1 MTANNKFIGYDT
13 FIVYPNE
20 FIPDD
25 FPKKIRP
32 IDTDQLVDVNLEIM
46 KLKGDAENANIRLT
60 QSSNGLTKA
69 TSSIY
74 YYVIIHALNG
84 RRKISTV
91 RRWDIEFSMFIRA
104 IKALV
109 PNQISLINLA
119 MYNWFIQDKS
129 ASSQKLLRSLIKYW
143 INLNVPGV
151 DSDLKNHIKSSRSP
165 KPKSTIQIQN
175 TTPHERPFSIQQ
187 IRNILTNVESLYIS
201 GKFNTQDYLMWR
213 LIISEAMRPS
223 QLQLLEFG
231 DIKINRDI
239 DGNLIKVLI
248 NVPIVKQKATPA
260 RKYMMTYTLSEPVG
274 RAVADH
280 VNYISKI
287 TKNAPE
293 STLPIFCISKKGS
306 GDEICINKK
315 GVNITSR
322 IMYSRKYIT
331 SADSELLNL
340 SLFSRRFKHTK
351 LTHLAML
358 GAPLEVL
365 ARAGFQTSTV
375 SLTHYVNLTEEAF
388 ISYESQLSN
397 HHESL
402 VSAFKGKVIQ
412 RDQSTYPDLNHRILD
427 PEIDKDVGSCST
439 KPCDVLATF
448 GCYICPRFEAFED
461 GAHQAVLKSL
471 ITKKERSKKLNL
483 PIEATSRDDYL
494 IDAVNFVISSIK
506 EKNDR

>member
-175 TTPHERPFSIQQ
+175 STPHERPFSIQQ

-340 SLFSRRFKHTK
+340 SLFSRRFKHT
-351 LTHLAML
+351 
-358 GAPLEVL
+358 
-365 ARAGFQTSTV
+365 
-375 SLTHYVNLTEEAF
+375 
-388 ISYESQLSN
+388 
-397 HHESL
+397 
-402 VSAFKGKVIQ
+402 
-412 RDQSTYPDLNHRILD
+412 
-427 PEIDKDVGSCST
+427 
-439 KPCDVLATF
+439 
-448 GCYICPRFEAFED
+448 
-461 GAHQAVLKSL
+461 
-471 ITKKERSKKLNL
+471 
-483 PIEATSRDDYL
+483 
-494 IDAVNFVISSIK
+494 
-506 EKNDR
+506 